1 MWIIVALNG
10 IGLLMG
16 MLKYYTLMY
25 VILGIS
31 FCVFF
36 HKYAAIIWKLVYE
49 RFVNLSSIVES
60 VNTKLANEFVCV
72 FVLGCIYVV
81 MVKKIGMGSIF
92 APIFQSIIFWFI
104 NQMKDDKE
112 GNIVILLCYIVEL
125 VLAFWIAGR

>member
-16 MLKYYTLMY
+16 ILKNYTLMY
-25 VILGIS
+25 VLLGIS
-31 FCVFF
+31 FCAFF
-36 HKYAAIIWKLVYE
+36 HKYAAISWKLIYE
-49 RFVNLSSIVES
+49 RIVNLSSIVES
-60 VNTKLANEFVCV
+60 VNAKLANEFVCA

-104 NQMKDDKE
+104 NQMKDDEE
-112 GNIVILLCYIVEL
+112 GNIVILMSYIVEL
-125 VLAFWIAGR
+125 LLVFWIVGR